1 MMKKVLVGVLGV
13 LLVVLIGIGGYI
25 YKIIDAISEA
35 EELAKGDN
43 QWQEWEDDSG
53 NFGIPE
59 DAPAKMIQML
69 CMFSC

>member
-35 EELAKGDN
+35 EELAKGDS
-43 QWQEWEDDSG
+43 QWQEWEGDSD

-59 DAPAKMIQML
+59 DAPTEDDTKQYT
-69 CMFSC
+69 FSF

>member
-25 YKIIDAISEA
+25 YKLIDAISEA
-35 EELAKGDN
+35 EELAKGDS
-43 QWQEWEDDSG
+43 QWEWEDNSG

-59 DAPAKMIQML
+59 DAPQKMIQTL
-69 CMFSC
+69 STFFF